1 MLGFP
6 AVAEFAGTERPEDWG
21 SIYLG
26 DTFMQVR
33 GDRAADFI
41 SGGGKADVKEM
52 FSHMLSAVRRGDL
65 NKLGSLTLIMREFGQ
80 EALWI
85 GSVS

>member
-6 AVAEFAGTERPEDWG
+6 AIAEFAGTERPEDWG

-33 GDRAADFI
+33 GDRASRFPEQ
-41 SGGGKADVKEM
+41 GERPV
-52 FSHMLSAVRRGDL
+52 V
-65 NKLGSLTLIMREFGQ
+65 
-80 EALWI
+80 
-85 GSVS
+85 V

>member
-33 GDRAADFI
+33 GDRASHFPRAR
-41 SGGGKADVKEM
+41 GKA
-52 FSHMLSAVRRGDL
+52 GC
-65 NKLGSLTLIMREFGQ
+65 GLISQVLRVP
-80 EALWI
+80 
-85 GSVS
+85 STS

>member
-33 GDRAADFI
+33 GDQINMVIRLVSFADSHRA
-41 SGGGKADVKEM
+41 
-52 FSHMLSAVRRGDL
+52 
-65 NKLGSLTLIMREFGQ
+65 
-80 EALWI
+80 
-85 GSVS
+85 

>member
-1 MLGFP
+1 MYFQGLRRCETVSQHRFDRRHLY
-6 AVAEFAGTERPEDWG
+6 AGP
-21 SIYLG
+21 
-26 DTFMQVR
+26 

-41 SGGGKADVKEM
+41 SGSGKADVKEM